1 MPGFVDVSN
10 MSTLEIKR
18 LGQMDDYDEPETWR
32 PRQRAQSNTV
42 PHVGHRGYAV
52 SEVWAAACHAQRIN
66 GAYIK
71 QDEWELPSES
81 ATAVQLKRK
90 SNRNI
95 MMEAL
100 ENPFMITDEDR
111 VAGEQCLKFLQNDL
125 TFRALQNKLTDFDR
139 SVMKVTAMADRFFLQ
154 AHRLELA
161 TVACLPNSHQRAM
174 KRIEEQDRLNQTM
187 GYIGTIGDKVTITV
201 DIVRCVF
208 SQKWNTYYAT
218 GITANNETVF
228 FAIREPLNTGTTL
241 TLRGTVKAHRDGQTQ
256 LNRVSVQ

>member
-1 MPGFVDVSN
+1 MFVDATN
-10 MSTLEIKR
+10 MTAREIQR
-18 LGQMDDYDEPETWR
+18 LGHEDDEGPVQ
-32 PRQRAQSNTV
+32 RQWASRRSAGD
-42 PHVGHRGYAV
+42 GHRGY
-52 SEVWAAACHAQRIN
+52 SISDVWGAACHAQRIN

-111 VAGEQCLKFLQNDL
+111 EAGEACLKFIQNDM
-125 TFRALQNKLTDFDR
+125 TFRALQNRLTDFDR
-139 SVMKVTAMADRFFLQ
+139 SVMKITAVAGRLFPQM
-154 AHRLELA
+154 HRLELA
-161 TVACLPNSHQRAM
+161 TVACLPNSHQRAL
-174 KRIEEQDRLNQTM
+174 KRIEEQDRINQTA
-187 GYIGTIGDKVTITV
+187 GYIGAVGDKVIITV

-218 GITANNETVF
+218 GITSNNETVF
-228 FAIREPLNTGTTL
+228 FSIREFLNTGTLL

-256 LNRVSVQ
+256 LNRVAVV

>member
-1 MPGFVDVSN
+1 MFVDVSN
-10 MSTLEIKR
+10 MTPREIQR
-18 LGQMDDYDEPETWR
+18 LGHEDDEGPVQ
-32 PRQRAQSNTV
+32 RQWTSRRSAGN
-42 PHVGHRGYAV
+42 GHSGYSVAD
-52 SEVWAAACHAQRIN
+52 VWSAACHAQRIN

-111 VAGEQCLKFLQNDL
+111 ATGAECLKFISNDM

-139 SVMKVTAMADRFFLQ
+139 SVMKITAVTDRFFPQ

-161 TVACLPNSHQRAM
+161 TVACLPNSHERAL
-174 KRIEEQDRLNQTM
+174 KRIAEQDRLNQTA
-187 GYIGTIGDKVTITV
+187 GLIGDVGEKITITL

-228 FAIREPLNTGTTL
+228 FAIRQPLNTGTTL
-241 TLRGTVKAHRDGQTQ
+241 SFRGTVKAHRDGQTQ
-256 LNRVSVQ
+256 LNRVSVL

>member
-1 MPGFVDVSN
+1 MFVDVTN
-10 MSTLEIKR
+10 MTAREIQR
-18 LGQMDDYDEPETWR
+18 LGHMDDAGPEQ
-32 PRQRAQSNTV
+32 RQWTSRRKASPSQHS
-42 PHVGHRGYAV
+42 GYSA
-52 SEVWAAACHAQRIN
+52 SDVWGAACHAQRIN

-125 TFRALQNKLTDFDR
+125 TFRALQNRLTDFDR
-139 SVMKVTAMADRFFLQ
+139 SVIKVTAVTTDRFFPQ
-154 AHRLELA
+154 SHRLELA
-161 TVACLPNSHQRAM
+161 TVACLPNSHARAL
-174 KRIEEQDRLNQTM
+174 KRIEEQDRLNQTV
-187 GYIGTIGDKVTITV
+187 GYIGAIGDKVTVTV

-218 GITANNETVF
+218 AITANNETVF
-228 FAIREPLNTGTTL
+228 FSIREPLNTGTLL
-241 TLRGTVKAHRDGQTQ
+241 TVRGTVKAHRDGQTQ
-256 LNRVSVQ
+256 LNRVSVL

>member
-1 MPGFVDVSN
+1 MFVDVTN
-10 MSTLEIKR
+10 MTPREIQR
-18 LGQMDDYDEPETWR
+18 LGHEDDEGPVQ
-32 PRQRAQSNTV
+32 RQWTSRRSAGS
-42 PHVGHRGYAV
+42 GHSGYSV
-52 SEVWAAACHAQRIN
+52 SDVWGAACHAHRIN

-111 VAGEQCLKFLQNDL
+111 DTGAECQKFISNDM

-139 SVMKVTAMADRFFLQ
+139 SVMKITAVTDRFFPQ

-161 TVACLPNSHQRAM
+161 TVACLPNSHQRALQ
-174 KRIEEQDRLNQTM
+174 RIAEQDRLAQTA
-187 GYIGTIGDKVTITV
+187 GYIGALGDKVTVTV
-201 DIVRCVF
+201 DIVRCNF

-241 TLRGTVKAHRDGQTQ
+241 SFRGTVKAHKDGSTQ
-256 LNRVSVQ
+256 LNRVSVL

>member
-1 MPGFVDVSN
+1 MFVDVSN
-10 MSTLEIKR
+10 MTAREIQR
-18 LGQMDDYDEPETWR
+18 LGHEDDTGPSQ
-32 PRQRAQSNTV
+32 RQWTSRRSAGG
-42 PHVGHRGYAV
+42 GHSGYSV
-52 SEVWAAACHAQRIN
+52 SDVWGAACHAQRIN

-111 VAGEQCLKFLQNDL
+111 ATGAECLKFIQNDM
-125 TFRALQNKLTDFDR
+125 TFRALQNRLTDFDR
-139 SVMKVTAMADRFFLQ
+139 SVIKITAVTDRFFPQ

-161 TVACLPNSHQRAM
+161 TVACLPNSHSRAL
-174 KRIEEQDRLNQTM
+174 KRIEEQDRLSQTV
-187 GYIGTIGDKVTITV
+187 GYIGAIGDKVTVTV
-201 DIVRCVF
+201 DIVRCNF

-228 FAIREPLNTGTTL
+228 FSIRESFDTGTLL
-241 TLRGTVKAHRDGQTQ
+241 TVRGTVKAHRDGQTQ
-256 LNRVSVQ
+256 LNRVSIQ

>member
-1 MPGFVDVSN
+1 MFVDVSN
-10 MSTLEIKR
+10 MTPREIQR
-18 LGQMDDYDEPETWR
+18 LGHMDDVGPVQRQWTSRRSAGDE
-32 PRQRAQSNTV
+32 
-42 PHVGHRGYAV
+42 HCGYSV
-52 SEVWAAACHAQRIN
+52 SDVWGAACHAQRIN

-111 VAGEQCLKFLQNDL
+111 AAGEQCLKFISNDM

-139 SVMKVTAMADRFFLQ
+139 SVMKITAVTDRFFPQ

-161 TVACLPNSHQRAM
+161 TVACLPNSHQRAL
-174 KRIEEQDRLNQTM
+174 KRIEEQDRIKQTA
-187 GYIGTIGDKVTITV
+187 GYIGAVGDKVTITAEV
-201 DIVRCVF
+201 VRCVF

-218 GITANNETVF
+218 AITANNETVF
-228 FAIREPLNTGTTL
+228 FAIRQPLNTGTTL
-241 TLRGTVKAHRDGQTQ
+241 SFRGTVKAHRDGQTQ
-256 LNRVSVQ
+256 LNRVSIL

>member
-1 MPGFVDVSN
+1 MFVDVSN
-10 MSTLEIKR
+10 MTAREIQR
-18 LGQMDDYDEPETWR
+18 LGHEDDTGPVQ
-32 PRQRAQSNTV
+32 RQWKFRRSAGNDHS
-42 PHVGHRGYAV
+42 GY
-52 SEVWAAACHAQRIN
+52 SIGDVWSAACHAQRIN
-66 GAYIK
+66 GAYLK

-111 VAGEQCLKFLQNDL
+111 SAGEACLKFISNDM

-139 SVMKVTAMADRFFLQ
+139 SVMKITAVSDKFFPDT
-154 AHRLELA
+154 HRLELA
-161 TVACLPNSHQRAM
+161 TVACLPNSHTRAM
-174 KRIEEQDRLNQTM
+174 KRIAEQDRLNQTA
-187 GYIGTIGDKVTITV
+187 GYIGTVGDKVTVTV

-241 TLRGTVKAHRDGQTQ
+241 SFRGTVKAHKDGQTQ
-256 LNRVSVQ
+256 LNRVSVL

>member
-1 MPGFVDVSN
+1 M
-10 MSTLEIKR
+10 TAREIQR
-18 LGQMDDYDEPETWR
+18 LGHEDDEGPVQRKWQ
-32 PRQRAQSNTV
+32 PRTTAGG
-42 PHVGHRGYAV
+42 GHRGYNV
-52 SEVWAAACHAQRIN
+52 SDVWGAACHAQRIN

-111 VAGEQCLKFLQNDL
+111 TAGAECLKFLQNDL
-125 TFRALQNKLTDFDR
+125 TFRALQNRLTDFDR
-139 SVMKVTAMADRFFLQ
+139 SVIKVTAMTADRFFPQL
-154 AHRLELA
+154 HKLELA
-161 TVACLPNSHQRAM
+161 TVACLPNSHQRAL
-174 KRIEEQDRLNQTM
+174 KRIEEQDRLNQTA
-187 GYIGTIGDKVTITV
+187 GYIGTVGDKITINV

-218 GITANNETVF
+218 AITANNETVF
-228 FAIREPLNTGTTL
+228 FSIREPLNTGTL
-241 TLRGTVKAHRDGQTQ
+241 LSVQGTVKAHRDGQTQ
-256 LNRVSVQ
+256 LNRVRVL

>member
-1 MPGFVDVSN
+1 MFVDVTN
-10 MSTLEIKR
+10 MTARDVQR
-18 LGQMDDYDEPETWR
+18 LGHEDDAGPV
-32 PRQRAQSNTV
+32 QRRWTRRSAGG
-42 PHVGHRGYAV
+42 GHCGY
-52 SEVWAAACHAQRIN
+52 SISDVWGAACHAQRIN

-100 ENPFMITDEDR
+100 ENPFMITDADR
-111 VAGEQCLKFLQNDL
+111 ATGEACLKFISNDM

-139 SVMKVTAMADRFFLQ
+139 SVMKITAVTDKFFPQ
-154 AHRLELA
+154 AHKLELA
-161 TVACLPNSHQRAM
+161 TVACLPNSHQRAL
-174 KRIEEQDRLNQTM
+174 KRIEEQDRISQTV
-187 GYIGTIGDKVTITV
+187 GYIGSVGDKVTVTV

-218 GITANNETVF
+218 AITSNNQTVF
-228 FAIREPLNTGTTL
+228 FATRENQTAGTRL
-241 TLRGTVKAHRDGQTQ
+241 IVQGTVKVHRDGQTQ
-256 LNRVSVQ
+256 LNRVRIL

>member
-1 MPGFVDVSN
+1 MFVDVSN
-10 MSTLEIKR
+10 MTAREIQR
-18 LGQMDDYDEPETWR
+18 LGHEDDEGPVQRQWK
-32 PRQRAQSNTV
+32 PRTSTGG
-42 PHVGHRGYAV
+42 GHLGYSV
-52 SEVWAAACHAQRIN
+52 SDVWGAACHAQRIN

-71 QDEWELPSES
+71 QDEWELPSEN

-111 VAGEQCLKFLQNDL
+111 ATGEQCLKFISNDM

-139 SVMKVTAMADRFFLQ
+139 SVMKITAVTDKFFPQ

-161 TVACLPNSHQRAM
+161 TVACLPNSHQRAL
-174 KRIEEQDRLNQTM
+174 KRIAEQDRINQTA
-187 GYIGTIGDKVTITV
+187 GYIGAVGDKVTITV
-201 DIVRCVF
+201 DIVRCNF
-208 SQKWNTYYAT
+208 SPKWNTYYAT

-228 FAIREPLNTGTTL
+228 FSIRQPLDAGVHITV
-241 TLRGTVKAHRDGQTQ
+241 RGTVKAHRDGQTQ
-256 LNRVSVQ
+256 LNRVSVL

>member
-1 MPGFVDVSN
+1 MFVDVSN
-10 MSTLEIKR
+10 MTAREIQR
-18 LGQMDDYDEPETWR
+18 LGHMDDDGPVQPKWTSR
-32 PRQRAQSNTV
+32 RSAGG
-42 PHVGHRGYAV
+42 GHSGYSV
-52 SEVWAAACHAQRIN
+52 SDVWGAACHAQRIN

-111 VAGEQCLKFLQNDL
+111 AAGGECLKFISNDM
-125 TFRALQNKLTDFDR
+125 TFRALQNRLTDFDR
-139 SVMKVTAMADRFFLQ
+139 SVMKITAVTDRFFPQ
-154 AHRLELA
+154 GHRLELA
-161 TVACLPNSHQRAM
+161 TVACLPNSHQRAL
-174 KRIEEQDRLNQTM
+174 KRIEEQDRLNQTA
-187 GYIGTIGDKVTITV
+187 GYIGALGDKVTVTV

-208 SQKWNTYYAT
+208 SHKWNTYYAT
-218 GITANNETVF
+218 AITANNETVF

-241 TLRGTVKAHRDGQTQ
+241 ILRGTVKAHRDGQTQ
-256 LNRVSVQ
+256 LNRVAVV

>member
-1 MPGFVDVSN
+1 MFVDATN
-10 MSTLEIKR
+10 MTAREIQR
-18 LGQMDDYDEPETWR
+18 LGHMDDEGPVQPKWTSR
-32 PRQRAQSNTV
+32 RTASPS
-42 PHVGHRGYAV
+42 PHSGYNVGD
-52 SEVWAAACHAQRIN
+52 VWGAACHAQRMN

-111 VAGEQCLKFLQNDL
+111 AAGEACLKFLQNDL
-125 TFRALQNKLTDFDR
+125 TFRALQNRLTDFDR
-139 SVMKVTAMADRFFLQ
+139 GVMKITAVTDRFFPQ
-154 AHRLELA
+154 GHRLELA
-161 TVACLPNSHQRAM
+161 TVACLPNSHQRALQ
-174 KRIEEQDRLNQTM
+174 RIAEQDRLNQTA
-187 GYIGTIGDKVTITV
+187 GLIGAVGDKVTVTV

-218 GITANNETVF
+218 GITVNNETVF

-241 TLRGTVKAHRDGQTQ
+241 SLRGTVKAHRDGQTQ
-256 LNRVSVQ
+256 LNRVSIL

>member
-1 MPGFVDVSN
+1 MFVDATN
-10 MSTLEIKR
+10 MTAREVQR
-18 LGQMDDYDEPETWR
+18 LGHEDDAGPVQPKWTSRRKVSPSIHSGY
-32 PRQRAQSNTV
+32 S
-42 PHVGHRGYAV
+42 VGD
-52 SEVWAAACHAQRIN
+52 VWGAACHAQRIN
-66 GAYIK
+66 GVYVK
-71 QDEWELPSES
+71 QDHWEWPSET
-81 ATAVQLKRK
+81 ATAMALSRK

-100 ENPFMITDEDR
+100 ENTFMITDEDR
-111 VAGEQCLKFLQNDL
+111 AAGAECLKFLQNDL

-139 SVMKVTAMADRFFLQ
+139 SVMKITAVTDRFFPQ

-161 TVACLPNSHQRAM
+161 TVACLPNSHARAL
-174 KRIEEQDRLNQTM
+174 KRIEEQDRLNQTT
-187 GYIGTIGDKVTITV
+187 GLIGAVGDKVTVTL

-241 TLRGTVKAHRDGQTQ
+241 SFRGTVKAHRDGQTQ
-256 LNRVSVQ
+256 LNRVAAV